1 MVLVY
6 QSMEIKKSGMV
17 KNNVGNFNSSLNL
30 NFSSIISDLLEEK
43 QRNSYN
49 ISTTPPERSAHLCLL
64 TRHNLFVLRLAKTC

>member
-49 ISTTPPERSAHLCLL
+49 ISTTPPDRSAHLCLL
-64 TRHNLFVLRLAKTC
+64 TRQNLFVLRLAKTC